1 MYTITDDNELIYN
14 GRKVGTITDRVLLEA
29 MMSDHTR
36 LLQDVIERYKIE
48 TSCQGMINQTAENN
62 IRQIALLLERSPDRP
77 LASIDSINAA
87 RQIALRFLRW
97 KEDFMAGRLQ
107 P

>member
-1 MYTITDDNELIYN
+1 MYEITENNELIYN
-14 GRKVGTITDRVLLEA
+14 GRKVGDVTDRELFEEMMNDHVL
-29 MMSDHTR
+29 
-36 LLQDVIERYKIE
+36 LLQDVIERYKTE
-48 TSCQGMINQTAENN
+48 TSSQGMINQTAENN